1 LLTLTYQT
9 HSRLFIGTT
18 HTLNAVFYNNLANT
32 FSCNKTNIVQWL
44 FLTAGY
50 NKVCQWLVAGRWFSP
65 VTLISST
72 NKANRYDITEILLK
86 VALSTVNQTL
96 TAGSGVDS
104 DGGTPSKWPLKVNQ
118 LLIFKLDNQ
127 IFFITIYMV

>member
-1 LLTLTYQT
+1 MLTLTYQT

-18 HTLNAVFYNNLANT
+18 HTLNDVFYNLANT
-32 FSCNKTNIVQWL
+32 FSCYKTNIVQWL

-50 NKVCQWLVAGRWFSP
+50 NKICQWLVAGQWFSP
-65 VTLISST
+65 VTLVSST
-72 NKANRYDITEILLK
+72 NKANRYDIAEILLK

-104 DGGTPSKWPLKVNQ
+104 DRGTPSKWPLKVNQ
-118 LLIFKLDNQ
+118 LLIVKLDNP
-127 IFFITIYMV
+127 IFFIAIYIV